1 MFQTPA
7 LERNV
12 EVTGPITVKLWI
24 SSSAVDTDFTA
35 RLIDVYPP
43 TEDYPDGYAMNLAD
57 GILRTHYRNGFA
69 KPEMMKPG
77 EVYEMSIP
85 MFATSNL
92 FAKGHRI
99 RVDVSS
105 SDYPAY
111 DPNPNT
117 GDPYMIGNHSVLAK
131 NSVYHD
137 QARPSHIVLPI
148 IPR

>member
-69 KPEMMKPG
+69 QPEMMKPG